1 MRPDSSVTTM
11 HGFSRNCTCFDNVRE
26 TAYREVLD
34 AKRAGKSL
42 SDFQLRLEGVAPEI
56 NLHFPEALP
65 LSEIR
70 AIAMSVAKWTWRK
83 FSAERLHARQSFLGK
98 IGSKRWAG
106 HVSAKDTKPWEAQGV
121 SRRTWYRRKRS
132 KLAHRVASRL
142 SRAAIAYTP
151 ENSDGLLPA

>member
-34 AKRAGKSL
+34 ATRAGKSL
-42 SDFQLRLEGVAPEI
+42 SDFLLRLEGVAPEI

-70 AIAMSVAKWTWRK
+70 AIAMSVAKLDL
-83 FSAERLHARQSFLGK
+83 AEILCRAPPCAPVAPWQDRIETLGWAR
-98 IGSKRWAG
+98 IG
-106 HVSAKDTKPWEAQGV
+106 
-121 SRRTWYRRKRS
+121 
-132 KLAHRVASRL
+132 
-142 SRAAIAYTP
+142 
-151 ENSDGLLPA
+151 

>member
-70 AIAMSVAKWTWRK
+70 AIAMSVAKWTWRNIEILDAIDDAAADLGVDRTAA
-83 FSAERLHARQSFLGK
+83 FQSELFE
-98 IGSKRWAG
+98 S
-106 HVSAKDTKPWEAQGV
+106 
-121 SRRTWYRRKRS
+121 
-132 KLAHRVASRL
+132 
-142 SRAAIAYTP
+142 
-151 ENSDGLLPA
+151 

>member
-65 LSEIR
+65 LSAIR
-70 AIAMSVAKWTWRK
+70 AIAMSNSLPSASMRASRSLAKSDRNAGLGTYRLKTPSHGRRK
-83 FSAERLHARQSFLGK
+83 AFPAARGIAVSAASLR
-98 IGSKRWAG
+98 IGSPLGCPVPPLHIRL
-106 HVSAKDTKPWEAQGV
+106 
-121 SRRTWYRRKRS
+121 RTQMGCYQHNA
-132 KLAHRVASRL
+132 L
-142 SRAAIAYTP
+142 
-151 ENSDGLLPA
+151 